1 MKKKL
6 FSHPDVILAV
16 LALILFGVL
25 VAFYFWATDAI
36 VTQVHRSLIAVAPES
51 ASGFNLKG
59 ASALDLRGLLG
70 QASSSPASS
79 TPTSVIP
86 TPSSTTPTVPAV
98 Q

>member
-6 FSHPDVILAV
+6 FSHPDAILAV
-16 LALILFGVL
+16 LALIFLVIL
-25 VAFYFWATDAI
+25 VAFYFWATSAI
-36 VTQVHRSLIAVAPES
+36 VTQVHRSLVAPLPES

-70 QASSSPASS
+70 QASSSPANS
-79 TPTSVIP
+79 TPTP
-86 TPSSTTPTVPAV
+86 MAPTVPTA